1 MSLSFL
7 HEEVNSLLTELGCGV
22 TALHN
27 HWLFSEPCAMYMHFE
42 SAQDSPITFARKA
55 AAAFGVL

>member
-1 MSLSFL
+1 
-7 HEEVNSLLTELGCGV
+7 
-22 TALHN
+22 
-27 HWLFSEPCAMYMHFE
+27 MHFE